1 MNPQKKLVL
10 KNISKTYLKGKLPVL
25 NNISLS
31 VDDGE
36 FVSIL
41 GPSGCGKSTILDI
54 ISGLA
59 SADSGDVVLNGK
71 LIKNTTGKVAYMM
84 QDDVLFP
91 WRTVLDNVIIPLEI
105 AGIEKKIAREEA
117 KKLLHIFGLDKF
129 AASFPFM
136 LSGGMRQRAALLR
149 TYLTKKNVLLFD
161 EPFAKLDALT
171 RKNMQEWF
179 LSIWEKDRRSV
190 LFVTHDIDEAI
201 LLSDKIYV
209 MSQRP
214 GKIIKEILLANK
226 RPRKSTGKEFS
237 EMKQHILSLLF

>member
-1 MNPQKKLVL
+1 MNSKKLII
-10 KNISKTYLKGKLPVL
+10 KNISKSYEKGKLRVL
-25 NNISLS
+25 DNVSLS
-31 VDDGE
+31 IDDGE

-59 SADSGDVVLNGK
+59 NADSGDVLLNGES
-71 LIKNTTGKVAYMM
+71 IKNTTGKVAYMT

-105 AGIEKKIAREEA
+105 AGVEKKLAREES

-179 LSIWEKDRRSV
+179 LHIWQKDKRSV

-209 MSQRP
+209 MSDRP
-214 GKIIKEILLANK
+214 GKIVKEILINSK
-226 RPRKSTGKEFS
+226 RPRRNIAKDFAT
-237 EMKQHILSLLF
+237 MKKKILTNLL